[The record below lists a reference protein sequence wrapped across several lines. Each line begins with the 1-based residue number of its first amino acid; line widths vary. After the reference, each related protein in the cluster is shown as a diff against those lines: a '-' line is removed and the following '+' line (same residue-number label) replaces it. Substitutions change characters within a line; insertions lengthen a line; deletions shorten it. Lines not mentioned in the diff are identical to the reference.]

1 MGSSEDDDD
10 ILGRQAAVCAHLGIT
25 PEQYPAWAVAFLEVN
40 LAETAALALP
50 YRDRQ
55 RRRGERDYPADR
67 GPLRQSAEIDCVL
80 VKGGGAAGGFP
91 AELVFQTG
99 TLPAFL
105 LENALLR
112 HERS

>member
-50 YRDRQ
+50 YRDRHDDEAKEII
-55 RRRGERDYPADR
+55 RLIEAR
-67 GPLRQSAEIDCVL
+67 SAKVRKLI
-80 VKGGGAAGGFP
+80 AY
-91 AELVFQTG
+91 
-99 TLPAFL
+99 
-105 LENALLR
+105 
-112 HERS
+112 